1 MRRTLHGRLPVLV
14 SAVATCTLLA
24 ACERPPVDAEQQG
37 YRGTGMESVTN
48 PRTAEDQLADIDIPD
63 ALPPAP
69 EGPPA
74 SEVYEN
80 VQVLGDLSVGEFNRL
95 MGAITTWVSPQQGC
109 LYCHEAGNFAAE
121 GVYTKHVSRRM
132 IQMTRYLNSEWKDRH
147 VKGTG
152 VTCYTCHRGQPVPAN
167 VWVLD
172 PGGDGG
178 FGAGWRANQNAP
190 AESVALASL
199 PEDPFSPY
207 LSEDP
212 TDIRVQSNTA
222 LPVPGANPND
232 IKDTEWT
239 YGLMMHISDSLGV
252 NCTYCHNSRAFSP
265 WEESSPPRINA
276 WHGIRMVREI
286 NDEYVSPLADVL
298 PANRKGPAGDALKVN
313 CTTCHQGLPKP
324 LMGISMLEDYPE
336 LSGAHGPG

>member
-1 MRRTLHGRLPVLV
+1 MRRALHGRLPALV
-14 SAVATCTLLA
+14 SAVATCALLA

-37 YRGTGMESVTN
+37 FRGTGMESVTN
-48 PRTAEDQLADIDIPD
+48 PRTEKAKLAGIDIPD
-63 ALPPAP
+63 PLPPAP
-69 EGPPA
+69 AGPPA

-80 VQVLGDLSVGEFNRL
+80 VEVLGDLSVGEFNRL

-132 IQMTRYLNSEWKDRH
+132 IQMTRNLNSAWTQH
-147 VKGTG
+147 VKSTG

-167 VWVLD
+167 VWVQD
-172 PGGDGG
+172 PGPEGG
-178 FGAGWRANQNAP
+178 FGAGWRADQNLA
-190 AESVALASL
+190 ASAAGLASL
-199 PEDPFSPY
+199 PYDPFSPY
-207 LSEDP
+207 LADDP
-212 TDIRVQSNTA
+212 SDIRVQSNTA
-222 LPVPGANPND
+222 LPVRGANPSD
-232 IKDTEWT
+232 IKDTEKT
-239 YGLMMHISDSLGV
+239 YSLMMHLSTALGV

-265 WEESSPPRINA
+265 WEESSPPRITA

-286 NDEYVSPLADVL
+286 NDEYISPLADVL
-298 PANRKGPAGDALKVN
+298 PPERKGPAGDPLKAN